1 MSAAAGQKPVRK
13 FPPPCW
19 TRDEALVL
27 IEAYRERWYALH
39 RAFLR
44 TPDWDAVAEK
54 VTTSCPDVIPPK
66 TSAQCRHKMEKLRQ
80 RHRAEKQ
87 RASSFAG
94 ERFFSSWFYF
104 ESMEAMENGYN
115 TEPDNNQQINSD
127 IHNPQ
132 GVNPGRGMRFKPSAV
147 RNLVTLAT
155 SSTKNSMKSSPNLG
169 PRISNRYS
177 SYANNGSN
185 QEDDDEDG
193 CLVET
198 QVEETK
204 YKGHKDGFLVEA
216 PIREAKNHKN
226 SSIAGGNRSKPP
238 ITPQP
243 ESGRLGLRP
252 RKFSKVV
259 HDDHDDEDDNG
270 GTWIKVPRNTN
281 MLRGRYQNEKGND
294 SNQGKKKKKK
304 NGGLSE
310 VVTSIRLLGDGF
322 LKMEK
327 MKIDMAGEM
336 EKMRME
342 SEMKRNQ
349 LILESQKQ
357 IVDAFVKGVI
367 ESRKQPTTM
376 AQL

>member
-1 MSAAAGQKPVRK
+1 MSAAAGEKPVRK

-54 VTTSCPDVIPPK
+54 VTTSCPDVTPPK

-87 RASSFAG
+87 RASAFSG

-104 ESMEAMENGYN
+104 EAMEAMENGYD
-115 TEPDNNQQINSD
+115 TEPGNLQIDSE
-127 IHNPQ
+127 IHNPKSL
-132 GVNPGRGMRFKPSAV
+132 NPGRGLRFKPSAV
-147 RNLVTLAT
+147 QNLVTLAT
-155 SSTKNSMKSSPNLG
+155 SSTKHNMKSSPNFG
-169 PRISNRYS
+169 PKVSNRYS
-177 SYANNGSN
+177 SYPNNGSN
-185 QEDDDEDG
+185 QEDEDEDG
-193 CLVET
+193 GLVET
-198 QVEETK
+198 PIEETI
-204 YKGHKDGFLVEA
+204 YKGHKFLAEA
-216 PIREAKNHKN
+216 PIREAKNHRS
-226 SSIAGGNRSKPP
+226 SSIGGGTRNKPL

-243 ESGRLGLRP
+243 ESGRSGLRP

-259 HDDHDDEDDNG
+259 VHDDEDANNG
-270 GTWIKVPRNTN
+270 GMWVKVPRNPT
-281 MLRGRYQNEKGND
+281 MFRGRSQNANGKE
-294 SNQGKKKKKK
+294 SNKGKKNK
-304 NGGLSE
+304 GGLSE
-310 VVTSIRLLGDGF
+310 VVSSIKLLGDGF

-327 MKIDMAGEM
+327 MKIDMAREM

-342 SEMKRNQ
+342 SEMKRNE

-367 ESRKQPTTM
+367 ESRKQQPTTM
-376 AQL
+376 AHL